1 LHLYVAEDLSLGE
14 IAAREG
20 VSRQAVHDLIRRALG
35 SLQEYEA
42 RLHLAERWERRL
54 DQGLRLQQL
63 LRAAALRA
71 EEPVAGLLRQAE
83 GLVRELLDDGEG

>member
-1 LHLYVAEDLSLGE
+1 MAEDLSLGE